1 MPRPPQNPLHLYP
14 ESPQKL
20 HPNVQLNAPR
30 HGLTAEYFSWSKPKE
45 TTRPICPP
53 SQSGNRSIFVAQTS
67 PARCVSEREKGG
79 NFAPEDSKG
88 RSPWRAF
95 GDFPRDGKVTRG
107 GGAERPP
114 PWGLWGRSP
123 HFGECRGG
131 ASPLA
136 NPPAAH
142 GRGRTLFLKKI
153 RRPRDFGK
161 LAAALLPVGE
171 KPLHLPPEGGA
182 VVVM

>member
-1 MPRPPQNPLHLYP
+1 MCCRGS
-14 ESPQKL
+14 EASP
-20 HPNVQLNAPR
+20 
-30 HGLTAEYFSWSKPKE
+30 
-45 TTRPICPP
+45 
-53 SQSGNRSIFVAQTS
+53 SG
-67 PARCVSEREKGG
+67 
-79 NFAPEDSKG
+79 DSKG

-153 RRPRDFGK
+153 RRPRDLGK
-161 LAAALLPVGE
+161 LAAALPPVRE

>member
-1 MPRPPQNPLHLYP
+1 MP
-14 ESPQKL
+14 
-20 HPNVQLNAPR
+20 PR

-107 GGAERPP
+107 GGAERPLMGVWGP
-114 PWGLWGRSP
+114 PAPTSGSAEGQRPSRRSLRGGGAERPPGGGRSQVWRLAP
-123 HFGECRGG
+123 EG
-131 ASPLA
+131 AQPLA
-136 NPPAAH
+136 RAFSK
-142 GRGRTLFLKKI
+142 T
-153 RRPRDFGK
+153 
-161 LAAALLPVGE
+161 AAAPAVPAGR
-171 KPLHLPPEGGA
+171 PPPPEQSG
-182 VVVM
+182 